1 MSSVSAVN
9 LPRPAERVAIV
20 SLLLVFLCGGV
31 VGAVVMSYWVHPG
44 LHGSAP
50 GGASLSMSTREWKQ
64 QLDLTDDQMRQLTSI
79 LDDFSHYYDYL
90 LADGN
95 SRVMQI
101 LNPEQKVKYQRM
113 IRAHKK

>member
-1 MSSVSAVN
+1 MSSVT

-31 VGAVVMSYWVHPG
+31 LGAVVMSYWVHPG
-44 LHGSAP
+44 LHGSVP
-50 GGASLSMSTREWKQ
+50 QGDGFPMNTKEFRE
-64 QLDLTDDQMRQLTSI
+64 QLDLTEEQTRQLTAI
-79 LDDFSHYYDYL
+79 LDDFSHYYDHL

-101 LNPEQKVKYQRM
+101 LNPDQKLRYERM

>member
-1 MSSVSAVN
+1 MSSVT

-20 SLLLVFLCGGV
+20 SLLLVFLCGAV

-44 LHGSAP
+44 LHGSPP
-50 GGASLSMSTREWKQ
+50 GTSLSMSTREWKE
-64 QLDLTDDQMRQLTSI
+64 QLDLTDEQMHQLTSI

-113 IRAHKK
+113 IRAHRK

>member
-1 MSSVSAVN
+1 MSSVT

-31 VGAVVMSYWVHPG
+31 LGAVVMSYWVHPG
-44 LHGSAP
+44 LHGSSPQADGFP
-50 GGASLSMSTREWKQ
+50 MNTKEFKD
-64 QLDLTDDQMRQLTSI
+64 QLDLTDDQARQLTAI
-79 LDDFSHYYDYL
+79 LDDFSHYYDHL

-101 LNPEQKVKYQRM
+101 LNSDQKLKYAQM